1 MSEKA
6 KVEIHL
12 DAEIHKIEVDRDE
25 TILDAALKNGID
37 APYSCMSGTCNSCQA
52 TLTKGEVYMEEW
64 DALTEDEVKDGEILT
79 CQAKPRADELVVQWP
94 E

>member
-1 MSEKA
+1 MDGKA
-6 KVEIHL
+6 KVELHL
-12 DAEIHKIEVDRDE
+12 DAETHQIEVASDE
-25 TILDAALKNGID
+25 TILDAALKAGID

-52 TLTKGEVYMEEW
+52 TLTSGEVHMDEW

-79 CQAKPRADELVVQWP
+79 CQAKPRSESLVVNWP